1 MEGGKVLGSGT
12 YGCIL
17 KPAVPCKGETARL
30 PDTVSKL
37 MRRHDAE
44 DEMNEIRKI
53 NDKTQHIPNHND
65 YYILDNIEICEANKF
80 TNEDL
85 EDFNKRC
92 TAMTRHRFT
101 KAQVQNPKFS
111 SQLRLLQL
119 PDGGKD
125 ITYFFSDPSFSTK
138 TFVDVNTALVKLL
151 KDGIDPLKTVNVL
164 HQDIKGNNIVYSQDK
179 DLARLIDWGL
189 STVIR
194 GKTVARES
202 KGWPIMFN
210 QPFINIVLHDEMQR
224 FYKKLME
231 SEEMKKKITEYTG
244 SNIVEHLTPIV
255 FKSLRSSVFAK
266 QDSIKKINGSFGH
279 MGYIERLLES
289 LSQFDSTIKNKAVPL
304 HHPKFGHLADI
315 LAMQTT
321 LALLH
326 FSTISKYAVNFN
338 ENKFYNKVFKNNCD
352 IFGFLS
358 CYVDVVMN
366 KRAPLPL
373 RRKIYLTLL
382 KPFYFGDKY
391 AYTPYNVDEIA
402 KICLKL
408 NDGYVKKSEEPSEAK
423 RAVPLA
429 PIVKSQLAVQ
439 DEVFDKDLFTWSLR
453 KRCPRG
459 SRRDKKTKKCI
470 KIKKEGVSKQ
480 KIPAKAT
487 KPAKTTKTSNPLSRG
502 SIFSWPKTRRC
513 PKGYRRDKKTQKCK
527 KK

>member
-17 KPAVPCKGETARL
+17 KPAVPCKGETMRL

-44 DEMNEIRKI
+44 DEMNEITKI
-53 NDKTQHIPNHND
+53 NDKTQHIPNHNE
-65 YYILDNIEICEANKF
+65 YYILDDIELCQANKF
-80 TNEDL
+80 TDEDL

-101 KAQVQNPKFS
+101 KAHVQNPQFNT
-111 SQLRLLQL
+111 QLRLLQL

-151 KDGIDPLKTVNVL
+151 KGGIAPLKTVNVL
-164 HQDIKGNNIVYSQDK
+164 HQDIKGNNMVYSQDK

-194 GKTVARES
+194 GKSVPRES

-210 QPFINIVLHDEMQR
+210 QPFINIVLHNEMQR

-231 SEEMKKKITEYTG
+231 SEEMKKKITDYTG
-244 SNIVEHLTPIV
+244 SNIVEYLTPIV
-255 FKSLRSSVFAK
+255 FKSLRSSVFAT
-266 QDSIKKINGSFGH
+266 QDSIKRINGSFGH
-279 MGYIERLLES
+279 MGYIERLLET
-289 LSQFDSTIKNKAVPL
+289 LSQFDSSIKNKPVSL

-321 LALLH
+321 LAFLH
-326 FSTISKYAVNFN
+326 FSTISKYTVSFN
-338 ENKFYNKVFKNNCD
+338 ENKFFNRIFKNNCD

-358 CYVDVVMN
+358 CYVDIVMN
-366 KRAPLPL
+366 NKAPLPL
-373 RRKIYLTLL
+373 RRKIYSSLL
-382 KPFYFGDKY
+382 KSFYFGNKY

-408 NDGYVKKSEEPSEAK
+408 NDGYVKKTKELITRTK

-429 PIVKSQLAVQ
+429 PVVKPQLAVQ
-439 DEVFDKDLFTWSLR
+439 DEVFDRDLFTWSLR

-470 KIKKEGVSKQ
+470 KIKKEGMVKQ
-480 KIPAKAT
+480 KTAAKPV
-487 KPAKTTKTSNPLSRG
+487 KKTNSLPRG
-502 SIFSWPKTRRC
+502 SMFSWPKTRRC
-513 PKGYRRDKKTQKCK
+513 PKGSQRDKKTQKCK